1 MSTQL
6 SDQTRKTWTLI
17 LCCIGQFMVILDVS
31 VVNVAL
37 PSIRS
42 DLHFSGTELQWV
54 VNAYALTFAGF
65 LLLGGRAADLLGR
78 RRMFVIG
85 LMAFAATS
93 LLGGLA
99 QSKEVLTGARALQGL
114 SGAVVA
120 PATLSVLTSTFTEGS
135 ERNRALG
142 LWGAM
147 GGAGGAAG
155 VLLGGILTETLSW
168 RWILFINIPIGVLAG
183 LAALRYI
190 AESKVDDAARRRF
203 DVSGAV
209 TVTLGLVVLVYGI
222 VQTDKYGWGSTRTI
236 VTLAIG
242 LALIGVFLLI
252 EGRLAKAP
260 LVPLR
265 VFKSRQLTAANTV
278 MFLLGASSF
287 AMWYFVSLYLQ
298 EVRGFSPIETGFSI
312 LPMALS
318 VAVGA
323 QIAGKG
329 TARFGAGPFLA
340 LGMALVGVG
349 MLLFGRAPVGGSFA
363 VNVLPAEIVT
373 ALGVGLAFV
382 PVTIAAMAGSA
393 PHEAGLASGLVNT
406 ARQIG
411 GSLGLAILA
420 TIAVARTADLTGD
433 VGLKPALNSG
443 FHHAFVVGAGFAF
456 LGAVLAAVLIP
467 RVRPRQVAAPAEPG
481 PPAEAERTE
490 VGVEA

>member
-6 SDQTRKTWTLI
+6 SDDARKTWTLI
-17 LCCIGQFMVILDVS
+17 LCCVGQFMVILDVS

-85 LMAFAATS
+85 LTAFAATS

-120 PATLSVLTSTFTEGS
+120 PATLSVLTSTFTEGA

-142 LWGAM
+142 AWGAM

-155 VLLGGILTETLSW
+155 VLLGGILTQTLSW

-190 AESKVDDAARRRF
+190 AESRVDDTARRRF
-203 DVSGAV
+203 DLSGAV

-265 VFKSRQLTAANTV
+265 VFRSRQLSAANVV

-298 EVRGFSPIETGFSI
+298 EVRGFSPIETGLAI

-329 TARFGAGPFLA
+329 TARIGAGPILA

-349 MLLFGRAPVGGSFA
+349 MLLFGRAPVGGSFGID
-363 VNVLPAEIVT
+363 VLPAEVIT

-393 PHEAGLASGLVNT
+393 PQEAGLASGLVNT

-420 TIAVARTADLTGD
+420 TIAVARTSDLAGHVALT
-433 VGLKPALNSG
+433 PALNSG
-443 FHHAFVVGAGFAF
+443 FHHAFVVGAGFAV

-467 RVRPRQVAAPAEPG
+467 PVRPRQAAAR
-481 PPAEAERTE
+481 ADVERSG
-490 VGVEA
+490 VGVEVEA